1 MANPKRSK
9 DMKPQG
15 KSPRTARG
23 LASPGGSGTPPT
35 ERHQAAGA
43 REPDQRRP
51 RPDRDDSGQNS

>member
-1 MANPKRSK
+1 MAQRTGTK

-15 KSPRTARG
+15 KSRRTARG

-35 ERHQAAGA
+35 ERHQAAGR

-51 RPDRDDSGQNS
+51 RPDEKTGR